1 MNNILIITKDMKYL
15 KKLINGIHKQLKNVF
30 VWSIASNNKEISYSL
45 LNYNIDLVLVDLP
58 YKDYLTLETKKI
70 ITKRKL
76 KNSIIL
82 ISDIELTNI
91 EIMNSP

>member
-76 KNSIIL
+76 KIL
-82 ISDIELTNI
+82 SF
-91 EIMNSP
+91 